1 MLISGK
7 ISSGMRAA
15 APIPSRARR
24 MRRAAMVCGA
34 LKAKRTSNMRCGPSV
49 RGGGARTSFV
59 FGVVAGVCVFEYE
72 LEVMQS
78 HDGGD
83 DTQPESRAWNESV
96 ALGAIEPVQYR
107 CALVA
112 GYARTIVLNYELRP
126 CWILTHSHLH
136 CAAAARELDRVVEQI
151 AYCLEQQ
158 LGIGLDYRPRL
169 DDRQQPNAGFLREW
183 RVQIDGRCGDLGQV
197 DQFEPSAPL
206 ARLELRDPENG
217 TKAVEDILD
226 PAGDACDILAGDCLR
241 LL

>member
-34 LKAKRTSNMRCGPSV
+34 LTAPRPRNMRCGPSV
-49 RGGGARTSFV
+49 RGGGARTTLDN
-59 FGVVAGVCVFEYE
+59 GADAGVRVLEHE
-72 LEVMQS
+72 LVVMQS
-78 HDGGD
+78 HDGGG
-83 DTQPESRAWNESV
+83 DTRPESRAWNESV
-96 ALGAIEPVQYR
+96 ALGAIEPAQYR

-169 DDRQQPNAGFLREW
+169 DARQQPNAGFLREW
-183 RVQIDGRCGDLGQV
+183 RVQNDGRCGAHGQV
-197 DQFEPSAPL
+197 ELFEPSARL
-206 ARLELRDPENG
+206 ARLELRDPVNG
-217 TKAVEDILD
+217 TIAV
-226 PAGDACDILAGDCLR
+226 
-241 LL
+241 